1 MRENHY
7 MCKIRKPDY
16 SEHLPDLHV
25 NLRHFIIAKFYVL
38 FHLYKCRLVIG
49 IIIKINMDFSHLP

>member
-25 NLRHFIIAKFYVL
+25 NLRHFIIAKFYVPISSL
-38 FHLYKCRLVIG
+38 
-49 IIIKINMDFSHLP
+49 